1 MNEYMEVT
9 TALAGFPILLNMY
22 KQTCFSVPG
31 TVDEV
36 QVLDKK
42 DPLEKKSY
50 ISYKCTSNH
59 NTF

>member
-1 MNEYMEVT
+1 MNEYTEVT

-50 ISYKCTSNH
+50 ISYK
-59 NTF
+59 